1 MSGVNKVIIIGHL
14 GRDPEMKYTPSGV
27 PVANFSIATSETWK
41 DKNTGEKQEKTEWH
55 RIVAWNRLAEIC
67 GEYLKKGS
75 QVYLEG
81 KLQTRSWDKDNKHA
95 LLPHAPPLL
104 PTYALGS
111 DHSWNMGLKSAL
123 RSGGHL
129 FYGILS
135 SLACSSVTL
144 PYPHFCGPHIYPGY
158 SSGKISLQKRP

>member
-81 KLQTRSWDKDNKHA
+81 KLQTRSWDKDGE
-95 LLPHAPPLL
+95 
-104 PTYALGS
+104 TRYATEIVAQSMQMLGS
-111 DHSWNMGLKSAL
+111 KA
-123 RSGGHL
+123 GGGEKTARQEKPKEEDS
-129 FYGILS
+129 FDAGRFDDDI
-135 SLACSSVTL
+135 
-144 PYPHFCGPHIYPGY
+144 PF
-158 SSGKISLQKRP
+158 

>member
-81 KLQTRSWDKDNKHA
+81 KLQTRSWDKDGETRYATEIVAQSMQMLGAKGGGSGGEKA
-95 LLPHAPPLL
+95 QSERPKAE
-104 PTYALGS
+104 PTY
-111 DHSWNMGLKSAL
+111 
-123 RSGGHL
+123 GG
-129 FYGILS
+129 
-135 SLACSSVTL
+135 
-144 PYPHFCGPHIYPGY
+144 GY
-158 SSGKISLQKRP
+158 AEDEIPF